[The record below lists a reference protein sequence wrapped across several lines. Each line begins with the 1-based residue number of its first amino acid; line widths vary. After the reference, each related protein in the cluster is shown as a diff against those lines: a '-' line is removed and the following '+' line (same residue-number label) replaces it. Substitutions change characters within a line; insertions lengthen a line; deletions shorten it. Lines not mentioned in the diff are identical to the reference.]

1 MADENWTEQ
10 NPEDAEIDAR
20 ADAILRANGIPEPEQ
35 NGRSFLV
42 AVVLPVILAG
52 ILLIAGLWFMAAPLG
67 LYN

>member
-42 AVVLPVILAG
+42 AVVLPVILVG
-52 ILLIAGLWFMAAPLG
+52 ILLIAGLWFMAGPLG